1 MRFQLTRSRGARPAC
16 SIIRSKSYTIST
28 HALTW
33 SATLTSKPLAAAQA
47 FQLTRSRGARPV
59 GTFGWQREH
68 YISTHALTWSA
79 TKRFSI
85 RLRRDSEFQLTRSR
99 GARPSLYSSPSSCI
113 SNFNSRAHVE
123 RDAFGLLLLFVSAL
137 FQLTRSRGARRNKRR
152 LHSRP
157 TTRFQLTRSRGARRE
172 GLLDEIIDQLDF
184 NSRAHVERD
193 SFVRHL
199 RVYFLVISTHALT
212 WSATKNWRK
221 SQWKKSIST
230 HALTWSAT
238 NEQPAADVQE
248 VISTHALTWSATLKE
263 LRQKRKLN
271 MISTHALTWSA
282 TPPPSCVVITFNIS
296 THALTWSATKIVL
309 LMTQF

>member
-1 MRFQLTRSRGARPAC
+1 MYEISTHALTWSATCLLHNTVKIVHNFNSRAHVERDDHFPNDLETSCLISTHALTWSATAERYALCLPAV
-16 SIIRSKSYTIST
+16 IST

-238 NEQPAADVQE
+238 KPGRRIIPPGK
-248 VISTHALTWSATLKE
+248 ISTHALTWSAT
-263 LRQKRKLN
+263 
-271 MISTHALTWSA
+271 TSA
-282 TPPPSCVVITFNIS
+282 G
-296 THALTWSATKIVL
+296 
-309 LMTQF
+309 

>member
-1 MRFQLTRSRGARPAC
+1 MERDRKDNTALCFTETFQLTRSRGARRNASIAC
-16 SIIRSKSYTIST
+16 TSFGIST

-33 SATLTSKPLAAAQA
+33 SATFTILIIHLQSK
-47 FQLTRSRGARPV
+47 
-59 GTFGWQREH
+59 
-68 YISTHALTWSA
+68 
-79 TKRFSI
+79 
-85 RLRRDSEFQLTRSR
+85 FQLTRSR

-193 SFVRHL
+193 
-199 RVYFLVISTHALT
+199 
-212 WSATKNWRK
+212 
-221 SQWKKSIST
+221 
-230 HALTWSAT
+230 
-238 NEQPAADVQE
+238 
-248 VISTHALTWSATLKE
+248 
-263 LRQKRKLN
+263 
-271 MISTHALTWSA
+271 
-282 TPPPSCVVITFNIS
+282 
-296 THALTWSATKIVL
+296 
-309 LMTQF
+309 

>member
-1 MRFQLTRSRGARPAC
+1 MNGIGFRPYFLFQLTRSRGARLGTADRYPHHFTFQLTRSRGARP
-16 SIIRSKSYTIST
+16 RSG
-28 HALTW
+28 
-33 SATLTSKPLAAAQA
+33 
-47 FQLTRSRGARPV
+47 SRKGV
-59 GTFGWQREH
+59 EK
-68 YISTHALTWSA
+68 I
-79 TKRFSI
+79 
-85 RLRRDSEFQLTRSR
+85 FQLTRSR

-238 NEQPAADVQE
+238 KPGRRIIPPGK
-248 VISTHALTWSATLKE
+248 ISTHALTWSAT
-263 LRQKRKLN
+263 
-271 MISTHALTWSA
+271 TSA
-282 TPPPSCVVITFNIS
+282 G
-296 THALTWSATKIVL
+296 
-309 LMTQF
+309 